1 MEIYA
6 DIILLINFIMNS
18 LILWAVTKL
27 SREKPKYLRI
37 AFGGFVMALMYI
49 LIMLVLPFA
58 IWLSLIS
65 SVLMLAFGIIIAMRP
80 KNLRSFLIKL
90 FLAYICSF
98 VIGGMGMMLVYRIAD
113 VPWTLLLV
121 CIAASYIAIRL
132 GLLIFESVALKKQM
146 LCPVTIHVGQKTGN
160 LQALVDTGH
169 SLQDPI
175 NKSPVIIAEFESIKD
190 LLPEGLRLMFY
201 EQQESNL
208 PGLISAT
215 AGSKFYERIRMIP
228 FVSLGLSN
236 GMLIG
241 FRPDKVDL
249 SNGSRKDVVIGI
261 YNKKL
266 SGDGR
271 YQGLIAPELYN

>member
-18 LILWAVTKL
+18 LILWAVIKL

-37 AFGGFVMALMYI
+37 TLGGLVMALIYVV
-49 LIMLVLPFA
+49 IMITLPFA
-58 IWLSLIS
+58 IWISIIS
-65 SVLMLAFGIIIAMRP
+65 SVLMLAFGIIVAARP
-80 KNLRSFLIKL
+80 KSLRSFLTKL

-98 VIGGMGMMLVYRIAD
+98 VVGGLGMMLVYRIAD

-121 CIAASYIAIRL
+121 CIGASYIAIRL
-132 GLLIFESVALKKQM
+132 GLWIFEGITLKKQM
-146 LCPVTIHVGQKTGN
+146 LCPITIHVGQKTGN

-169 SLQDPI
+169 SLHDPL
-175 NKSPVIIAEFESIKD
+175 NKSPVIIAEFESVKE

-201 EQQESNL
+201 EQQENDLS
-208 PGLISAT
+208 GIISAT

-228 FVSLGLSN
+228 FVSLGLNN

-249 SNGSRKDVVIGI
+249 SSSSRKDVVIGI

-266 SGDGR
+266 CGDGR
-271 YQGLIAPELYN
+271 YQGLIGPELYN